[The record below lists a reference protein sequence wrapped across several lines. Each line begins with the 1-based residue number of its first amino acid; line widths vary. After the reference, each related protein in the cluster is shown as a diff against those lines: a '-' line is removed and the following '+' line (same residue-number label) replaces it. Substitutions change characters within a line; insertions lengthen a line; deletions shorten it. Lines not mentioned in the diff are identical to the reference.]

1 MHLLL
6 IGNILQR
13 INFRQRPKPQVFTGF
28 CKSLNFFE
36 KAADTRRSLVGA
48 RGFNACVKYLKRGP
62 EMRHLPHPVGEVTA
76 ARW

>member
-13 INFRQRPKPQVFTGF
+13 INFWQQPKPKVFTGF

-36 KAADTRRSLVGA
+36 KAAATRRPLVRA
-48 RGFNACVKYLKRGP
+48 RGLNACVKYLKRGP
-62 EMRHLPHPVGEVTA
+62 DMSHLPHPVGEVAA
-76 ARW
+76 ARS